1 MNLLHPFTT
10 TSSSPSIDAA
20 HTVAFTGFRPEK
32 LLATAPLHDL
42 RELHDLLADRLE
54 VAIKYLYANGYT
66 CYLTGMAEGFDLWAA
81 ERVAKLKAEL
91 PGLTLGCILPFPDHA
106 RKGGE
111 AYRRILDAADYRHAV
126 CPTSHRGAYLK
137 RNDFLVDH
145 SSLIICYDGCQAGGT
160 LYTLMRARKQGRA
173 VVNLCME
180 AKGAGYNDG
189 VEPELIE
196 LVRNIQ
202 W

>member
-1 MNLLHPFTT
+1 MTLLHPTPT
-10 TSSSPSIDAA
+10 IPAIDAA
-20 HTVAFTGFRPEK
+20 HTVSFTGFRPEK
-32 LLATAPLHDL
+32 LLPTAPLHDL

-81 ERVAKLKAEL
+81 EKVAKLKAEL
-91 PGLTLGCILPFPDHA
+91 PDLTLGCILPFPGHA

-111 AYRRILDAADYRHAV
+111 AYQRILAAADFRHTV
-126 CPTSHRGAYLK
+126 CPSSHRGSYLK
-137 RNDFLVDH
+137 RNDFLVDR
-145 SSLIICYDGCQAGGT
+145 SSLIICYYDGLQAGGT

-173 VVNLCME
+173 VVNLCTE

-189 VEPELIE
+189 VEPQLIE
-196 LVRNIQ
+196 LVRNIR